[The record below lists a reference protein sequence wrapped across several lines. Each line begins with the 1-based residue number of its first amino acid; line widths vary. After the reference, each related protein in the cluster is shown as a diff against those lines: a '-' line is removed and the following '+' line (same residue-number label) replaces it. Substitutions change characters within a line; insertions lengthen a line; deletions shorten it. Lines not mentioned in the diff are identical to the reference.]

1 MKVIKEKIRQ
11 TKIGAKNPMARKIK
25 RINIKTN
32 ETISVTTST
41 LKNVK
46 INTKEHIILER

>member
-1 MKVIKEKIRQ
+1 MLSY
-11 TKIGAKNPMARKIK
+11 ASNPQDRVTNITTE
-25 RINIKTN
+25 INIKTN

>member
-1 MKVIKEKIRQ
+1 MLSYASNSQDRITNIT
-11 TKIGAKNPMARKIK
+11 TKINT
-25 RINIKTN
+25 KTN

>member
-1 MKVIKEKIRQ
+1 MLSYASNRQ
-11 TKIGAKNPMARKIK
+11 DRITNITTK
-25 RINIKTN
+25 INIKTN

>member
-1 MKVIKEKIRQ
+1 MLPYASTPQDQITNIT
-11 TKIGAKNPMARKIK
+11 TK
-25 RINIKTN
+25 INIKTN
-32 ETISVTTST
+32 ETISVTTSI

>member
-1 MKVIKEKIRQ
+1 MSSYASNQQDRITNITIK
-11 TKIGAKNPMARKIK
+11 
-25 RINIKTN
+25 INIKTN

>member
-1 MKVIKEKIRQ
+1 MLSYASNSQDRITNIT
-11 TKIGAKNPMARKIK
+11 TK
-25 RINIKTN
+25 INIKTN
-32 ETISVTTST
+32 ETISVTTNN

>member
-1 MKVIKEKIRQ
+1 MLSYASTPQDRITNIT
-11 TKIGAKNPMARKIK
+11 TK
-25 RINIKTN
+25 INIKTN

-41 LKNVK
+41 LKNLK

>member
-1 MKVIKEKIRQ
+1 MLSYTSTPQDRITNIT
-11 TKIGAKNPMARKIK
+11 TK
-25 RINIKTN
+25 INIKTN
-32 ETISVTTST
+32 ETISVTTSI

>member
-1 MKVIKEKIRQ
+1 MLSYASNSQDRVTNIT
-11 TKIGAKNPMARKIK
+11 TK
-25 RINIKTN
+25 INIKTN
-32 ETISVTTST
+32 ETISVTTNT

>member
-1 MKVIKEKIRQ
+1 MLSYASTPQDQITNIT
-11 TKIGAKNPMARKIK
+11 TK
-25 RINIKTN
+25 INIKTN
-32 ETISVTTST
+32 ETINVTTST

>member
-1 MKVIKEKIRQ
+1 MLSYASTPQDRI
-11 TKIGAKNPMARKIK
+11 TKITTK
-25 RINIKTN
+25 INIKTN

>member
-1 MKVIKEKIRQ
+1 MLSYASNSQDRTTNIT
-11 TKIGAKNPMARKIK
+11 TK
-25 RINIKTN
+25 INIKTN
-32 ETISVTTST
+32 EAISVTTST

>member
-1 MKVIKEKIRQ
+1 MLSYASNSQDRVTNIT
-11 TKIGAKNPMARKIK
+11 TK
-25 RINIKTN
+25 INIKTN
-32 ETISVTTST
+32 ETISVTTTT

>member
-1 MKVIKEKIRQ
+1 MLSYASNSQDRVTNITTE
-11 TKIGAKNPMARKIK
+11 
-25 RINIKTN
+25 INIKTN

>member
-1 MKVIKEKIRQ
+1 MLSYASTPQDQITNIT
-11 TKIGAKNPMARKIK
+11 TK
-25 RINIKTN
+25 INIKTN

-46 INTKEHIILER
+46 INTEEHIILER

>member
-1 MKVIKEKIRQ
+1 MLSYALNQQDRITNI
-11 TKIGAKNPMARKIK
+11 TAK
-25 RINIKTN
+25 INIKTN
-32 ETISVTTST
+32 EAISVTTST

>member
-1 MKVIKEKIRQ
+1 MLSHASNSQDRITNIT
-11 TKIGAKNPMARKIK
+11 TK
-25 RINIKTN
+25 INIKTN
-32 ETISVTTST
+32 ETISVTTTT

>member
-1 MKVIKEKIRQ
+1 MLSYPSNSQDRVTNIT
-11 TKIGAKNPMARKIK
+11 TK
-25 RINIKTN
+25 INIKTN

>member
-1 MKVIKEKIRQ
+1 MLSYTSTPQDRITNIT
-11 TKIGAKNPMARKIK
+11 TK
-25 RINIKTN
+25 INIKTN

>member
-1 MKVIKEKIRQ
+1 MLSYASNPQDRVTNIT
-11 TKIGAKNPMARKIK
+11 TK
-25 RINIKTN
+25 INIKTN
-32 ETISVTTST
+32 ETISITTST

>member
-1 MKVIKEKIRQ
+1 MLSHASNSQDQITNIT
-11 TKIGAKNPMARKIK
+11 TK
-25 RINIKTN
+25 INIKTN

>member
-1 MKVIKEKIRQ
+1 MLSYASNPQDRITNIT
-11 TKIGAKNPMARKIK
+11 TK
-25 RINIKTN
+25 INIKTN
-32 ETISVTTST
+32 ETISATTST

>member
-1 MKVIKEKIRQ
+1 MLSYASNSQDRVINIT
-11 TKIGAKNPMARKIK
+11 TK
-25 RINIKTN
+25 INIKTN

>member
-1 MKVIKEKIRQ
+1 MLSYASNSQDRITNIT
-11 TKIGAKNPMARKIK
+11 TK
-25 RINIKTN
+25 INIKTN
-32 ETISVTTST
+32 ETISVMTST

>member
-1 MKVIKEKIRQ
+1 MLSYTSTPQDQITNIT
-11 TKIGAKNPMARKIK
+11 TK
-25 RINIKTN
+25 INIKTN
-32 ETISVTTST
+32 ETISVTTNT

>member
-1 MKVIKEKIRQ
+1 MLSYASNSQDRITNIT
-11 TKIGAKNPMARKIK
+11 TK
-25 RINIKTN
+25 INIKTN

-41 LKNVK
+41 IKNIK

>member
-1 MKVIKEKIRQ
+1 MLSYASTPQDQITNIT
-11 TKIGAKNPMARKIK
+11 TK
-25 RINIKTN
+25 INIKTN
-32 ETISVTTST
+32 ETISVTTNT

>member
-1 MKVIKEKIRQ
+1 MLSYASNSQDQITNIT
-11 TKIGAKNPMARKIK
+11 TK
-25 RINIKTN
+25 INIKTN
-32 ETISVTTST
+32 EIISVTTST

>member
-1 MKVIKEKIRQ
+1 MLSYASNSQDQITNIT
-11 TKIGAKNPMARKIK
+11 TK
-25 RINIKTN
+25 INIKTN

>member
-1 MKVIKEKIRQ
+1 MLSYASNPQDRVTNIT
-11 TKIGAKNPMARKIK
+11 TK
-25 RINIKTN
+25 INIKTN
-32 ETISVTTST
+32 ETISVTTTT

>member
-1 MKVIKEKIRQ
+1 MLSYASNSQDRITNIT
-11 TKIGAKNPMARKIK
+11 TK
-25 RINIKTN
+25 INIKTN

-46 INTKEHIILER
+46 INTKEYIILER

>member
-1 MKVIKEKIRQ
+1 MLSYASTPQDQITNIT
-11 TKIGAKNPMARKIK
+11 TK
-25 RINIKTN
+25 INIKTN
-32 ETISVTTST
+32 ETISITTNT

>member
-1 MKVIKEKIRQ
+1 MLSYASNSQDRITNIT
-11 TKIGAKNPMARKIK
+11 TK
-25 RINIKTN
+25 INIKTN

-46 INTKEHIILER
+46 INNKEHIILER

>member
-1 MKVIKEKIRQ
+1 MLSYASNSQDRITNIT
-11 TKIGAKNPMARKIK
+11 TK
-25 RINIKTN
+25 INIKTN
-32 ETISVTTST
+32 ETISVTTTT

>member
-1 MKVIKEKIRQ
+1 MLSYASNSQDRITNIT
-11 TKIGAKNPMARKIK
+11 TK
-25 RINIKTN
+25 INIKTN
-32 ETISVTTST
+32 ETISVTTNT